1 MDTNLGLIQSSG
13 NKRKANIMAV
23 NLSPPNNILPVSG
36 IQLSSAYAGVRSTEK
51 DDVVLIEVP
60 AESSIAATFTQNA
73 FCAAPVVVAKAHLSE
88 IESNSGAPTPSY
100 LLINAGNANAG
111 TGDKGIQ
118 AAKHLCTRVAE
129 HAQVSPNAVLPFST
143 GVIGEYLP
151 IEKIEAVLPS
161 LFDRLDLDNW
171 VTASEAITTTDTVAK
186 AYSERVELP
195 CGTPITITGM
205 SKGAGMI
212 QPDMATMLAYIA
224 TDANIDQPLL
234 EGLIKECVAQSFNA
248 ITVDSDTSTN
258 DACVLM
264 ASCQAEHECLTLSSA
279 DEKNMQYPAYLA
291 VKNALLNVFKTL
303 AQAIVRDAEGATK
316 FVSVCVEQGADI
328 QECKDVAYTIAHSPL
343 VKTALFASDP
353 NWGRILA
360 CVGRAGLKEL
370 NVNDIT
376 ILLDDVVIV
385 SAGQR
390 AESYTEAAGA
400 QVMSQDEITITV
412 RLARG
417 EVSHTVWTCDFSY
430 DYVRINAEYRT

>member
-1 MDTNLGLIQSSG
+1 
-13 NKRKANIMAV
+13 MAV
-23 NLSPPNNILPVSG
+23 NLSPPNNILNVSG
-36 IQLSSAYAGVRSTEK
+36 IRLASAYAGVRSTQK
-51 DDVVLIEVP
+51 NDVVLIEIP
-60 AESSIAATFTQNA
+60 AESSITATFTKNA
-73 FCAAPVVVAKAHLSE
+73 FCAAPVVVAKSHLNEAFTGSK
-88 IESNSGAPTPSY
+88 APTPSY

-111 TGDKGIQ
+111 TGDKGLQ
-118 AAKHLCTRVAE
+118 AAKHLCARTAE
-129 HAQVSPNAVLPFST
+129 QAKVEPSAVLPFST

-151 IEKIEAVLPS
+151 VEKIEAVLPS
-161 LFDRLDLDNW
+161 LFNQLDEHNW
-171 VTASEAITTTDTVAK
+171 VQSAEAITTTDTVAK
-186 AYSERVELP
+186 TYSERIELP
-195 CGTPITITGM
+195 CGTPITVTGM

-224 TDANIDQPLL
+224 TDANIDTPLL
-234 EGLIKECVAQSFNA
+234 ERLIQDCVSQSFNA

-264 ASCQAEHECLTLSSA
+264 ASCRAEHECLSLSSVH
-279 DEKNMQYPAYLA
+279 KNDAQHPAYLM
-291 VKNALLNVFKTL
+291 VRDALLKIFKKL

-316 FVSVCVEQGADI
+316 FVSVRVEQGVDI

-360 CVGRAGLKEL
+360 CVGRAGLKDL
-370 NVNDIT
+370 NVNDVT
-376 ILLDDVVIV
+376 ILLDDITIV

-390 AESYTEAAGA
+390 AESYTEELGA
-400 QVMSQDEITITV
+400 KVIAQDEITITV
-412 RLARG
+412 RLKRG